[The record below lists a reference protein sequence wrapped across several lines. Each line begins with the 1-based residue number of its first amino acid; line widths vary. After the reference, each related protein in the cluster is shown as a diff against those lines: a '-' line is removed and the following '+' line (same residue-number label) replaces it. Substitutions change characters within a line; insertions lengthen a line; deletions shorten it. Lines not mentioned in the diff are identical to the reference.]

1 MFTRQIVI
9 NPNNLT
15 LLVQYSSPIVEKDSQ
30 ITIDFQFPSS
40 DTVFGSLQ
48 VNQAL
53 LGQIVQL
60 CRMHCQHNDMLDI
73 EFQFLFNEIN
83 HLVKGNL
90 TQAA

>member
-15 LLVQYSSPIVEKDSQ
+15 LLVQYPSPIVEKDSQ
-30 ITIDFQFPSS
+30 ISIDFQIPSS
-40 DTVFGSLQ
+40 DTVYCSLQ
-48 VNQAL
+48 VNHAL
-53 LGQIVQL
+53 LGQIIQL
-60 CRMHCQHNDMLDI
+60 CRMHCQQNDMLDI
-73 EFQFLFNEIN
+73 QFLRLFNEIN